1 MSCVVERISVRDDG
15 RLDRSAIQ
23 SELYALSYEYLTQR
37 IVWLDDMPPLTS
49 FQEAVEFVENQYG
62 YRDKYACVAVRFYDA
77 DHETLKADKRYME
90 LAAKR
95 DELMQKRDNITGMVY
110 IKTLNAK
117 IVTCKECGGGIPTAQ
132 WDSNF
137 CPFCRA
143 DLRPAPLQKR
153 LAKMADEISALAEQ
167 ITKRRSELSRRSG
180 KISWMVRFAYR
191 D

>member
-1 MSCVVERISVRDDG
+1 MSCVVEHISVRDDG

-37 IVWLDDMPPLTS
+37 IDMPPLSS
-49 FQEAVEFVENQYG
+49 FKEAMEFVENQYG

-77 DHETLKADKRYME
+77 DCETLNADKRYIE

-95 DELMQKRDNITGMVY
+95 DKLMQKRDNITDMVY
-110 IKTLNAK
+110 IKTLNVRF
-117 IVTCKECGGGIPTAQ
+117 VTCKECGGEIPIAQ

-143 DLRPAPLQKR
+143 DLRPASLQER
-153 LAKMADEISALAEQ
+153 LVKMADEISALDEQ
-167 ITKRRSELSRRSG
+167 IAERTRELSRMSG
-180 KISWMVRFAYR
+180 KVSWMVRFAYR
-191 D
+191 E